1 MLNTTLCYIEKDES
15 YLMLHRIKKQN
26 DINEGKWLGVGGK
39 FEKDESPEECAK
51 REILEETGLN
61 PISLE
66 FRGIV
71 TFVNDICDTE
81 YMHLFTCSE
90 YYGEIKECDEGELLF
105 VPKNK
110 ISSLNIW
117 EGDKIFLSLLN
128 ENVPFFSLKLIY
140 SGDKLLKAIL
150 NGEEMI

>member
-1 MLNTTLCYIEKDES
+1 MLNTSLCYIEKNES
-15 YLMLHRIKKQN
+15 YLMLHRTKKKN
-26 DINEGKWLGVGGK
+26 DVNEGKWLGVGGK

-51 REILEETGLN
+51 REILEETGLI
-61 PISLE
+61 PKSLS

-71 TFVNDICDTE
+71 TFVNDVCDTE
-81 YMHLFTCSE
+81 YMHLFTCSD
-90 YYGEIKECDEGELLF
+90 YLGEIKECDEGELLF
-105 VPKNK
+105 VPKNE
-110 ISSLNIW
+110 ILSLNIW
-117 EGDKIFLSLLN
+117 EGDKIFLRLLN